1 MTSWVA
7 GTALVLAAVFG
18 CASGRANDRSPEQS
32 ADAGPDPQGQ
42 PLTSLCA
49 IQCLNGVYS
58 EAGGA
63 ADCTVIGDN
72 VAAVVELYAE
82 NRIATTAQVCAL
94 LSQVKLFVRPEVE
107 HWETD
112 EGDLVGGLYRHEDVA
127 ITMVQDMA
135 GLGHESLHAVEDLRG
150 VMDPS
155 DPHRGW
161 DTKPGYRAFLEQAPR
176 RMCPQFSPCE

>member
-1 MTSWVA
+1 MRCLVA
-7 GTALVLAAVFG
+7 VMVVSVAAVSG
-18 CASGRANDRSPEQS
+18 CATDPMNDRGSAEPDANPEPPVQ
-32 ADAGPDPQGQ
+32 Q
-42 PLTSLCA
+42 PMSLCA
-49 IQCLNGVYS
+49 VPCLNGVYS

-63 ADCTVIGDN
+63 ADCTVIANNIAG
-72 VAAVVELYAE
+72 VVELYQE
-82 NRIATTAQVCAL
+82 SRIATMTQACAL
-94 LSQVKLFVRPEVE
+94 LSQVTLFVRPEVE

-112 EGDLVGGLYRHEDVA
+112 AGDLVGGLYRREDIA

-161 DTKPGYRAFLEQAPR
+161 DTKPGYRMFLEQAPR
-176 RMCPQFSPCE
+176 RVCPQFSPCD